1 MRKEWMKIV
10 ASALAVML
18 LAGCSQTQTPAQEP
32 AESAPEQSTA
42 ADEMPEPSTEEGLL
56 IAIDPGY
63 SDRDLEMGYDADD
76 VAASIVLSDDGTVI
90 SGNGAE
96 VKDDVI
102 TISAE
107 GVYVF
112 EGTLSNGSIHVDAQK
127 EDKVQIVL
135 AGASIICENGPAI
148 RIERADKVFLTAL
161 EGTEN
166 ALTDGSS
173 YEQEDGNACVYSD
186 ADLTVNGLGTLNV
199 TGNYRHG
206 IHSKD
211 DLVVNV
217 GTLVVTAV
225 EDGLRGKD
233 GVGIAEGEISIT
245 AGGDGIHSSGD
256 TDREDRGWISLDG
269 GNIAITAGED
279 GIQAATM
286 LQVRGSAIDLNT
298 GGGAANAQPHVQDEF
313 GFGGGGFGGMMG
325 GGKFDGTMPEPS
337 EGMEMPKDGTMP
349 EPPEGMEMP
358 EDGTMP
364 QPPEGMEMPEDGTM
378 PELPEGMKMPM
389 EGMEPTNAAGN
400 ASDSAEASASAKG
413 LKSDGNLLV
422 LSGSITADCAD
433 DALHASGDIR
443 IAGGEFTIKT
453 GDDGMHADGNLRIEA
468 GTICIAEG
476 YEGLEAHD
484 MDVLGGSITICV
496 SDDGI
501 NVTDTTG
508 AQSNTFAAMEG
519 VVLRIAGGEL
529 NITVASGD
537 GLDSNGD
544 VQMSGGSV
552 FISGAVSG
560 PDTALDYN
568 GTAEITGGT
577 IIGMGTAQLAMNFA
591 GESKQCSELLTMD
604 ISEGAQLALADA
616 NGTELLSW
624 VSEKS
629 AQNLLISTPEL
640 VEGETYTILL
650 NGQEAASFT
659 AAIST
664 QAGGMMGGFGGGRDN
679 RKDGQDRGRRD
690 RPDASQQPAE
700 TSDPA

>member
-1 MRKEWMKIV
+1 
-10 ASALAVML
+10 
-18 LAGCSQTQTPAQEP
+18 
-32 AESAPEQSTA
+32 
-42 ADEMPEPSTEEGLL
+42 
-56 IAIDPGY
+56 
-63 SDRDLEMGYDADD
+63 
-76 VAASIVLSDDGTVI
+76 
-90 SGNGAE
+90 
-96 VKDDVI
+96 
-102 TISAE
+102 
-107 GVYVF
+107 
-112 EGTLSNGSIHVDAQK
+112 
-127 EDKVQIVL
+127 
-135 AGASIICENGPAI
+135 
-148 RIERADKVFLTAL
+148 
-161 EGTEN
+161 
-166 ALTDGSS
+166 
-173 YEQEDGNACVYSD
+173 
-186 ADLTVNGLGTLNV
+186 
-199 TGNYRHG
+199 
-206 IHSKD
+206 
-211 DLVVNV
+211 
-217 GTLVVTAV
+217 
-225 EDGLRGKD
+225 
-233 GVGIAEGEISIT
+233 
-245 AGGDGIHSSGD
+245 
-256 TDREDRGWISLDG
+256 
-269 GNIAITAGED
+269 
-279 GIQAATM
+279 
-286 LQVRGSAIDLNT
+286 
-298 GGGAANAQPHVQDEF
+298 
-313 GFGGGGFGGMMG
+313 
-325 GGKFDGTMPEPS
+325 
-337 EGMEMPKDGTMP
+337 MP

-358 EDGTMP
+358 A
-364 QPPEGMEMPEDGTM
+364 DGTM

-577 IIGMGTAQLAMNFA
+577 IIGMGTAQMAMNFA

-604 ISEGAQLALADA
+604 ISEGAQLALVDA

-624 VSEKS
+624 VNEKS

-679 RKDGQDRGRRD
+679 RKDGQGHGKRD
-690 RPDASQQPAE
+690 WPNTSQQPAE